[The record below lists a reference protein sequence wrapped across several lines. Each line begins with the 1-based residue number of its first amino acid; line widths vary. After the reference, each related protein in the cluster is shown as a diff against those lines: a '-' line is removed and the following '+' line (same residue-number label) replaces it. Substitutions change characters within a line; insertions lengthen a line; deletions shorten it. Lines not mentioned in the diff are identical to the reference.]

1 MLPRDLREHGMSA
14 KTFLGIVPVFWFG
27 GLAIYLYRVNSA
39 LGGVASQQLM
49 PTVMGLAAISLL
61 LSLPILFKLLGLATK
76 PKGKKALG
84 SNDSAPGDFDA
95 DAAISRYLEKKAAG
109 EANFTVPDSAAPR
122 PTFGRKV

>member
-1 MLPRDLREHGMSA
+1 MSA

-27 GLAIYLYRVNSA
+27 GLAIYLYRVNDSM
-39 LGGVASQQLM
+39 GGVASQQLM
-49 PTVMGLAAISLL
+49 PTVIGLAAISML

-76 PKGKKALG
+76 SKGKKA
-84 SNDSAPGDFDA
+84 SDRSDAASGDFDA

-109 EANFTVPDSAAPR
+109 EANFSVPDSAAPR

>member
-1 MLPRDLREHGMSA
+1 MSA

-27 GLAIYLYRVNSA
+27 GLAIYLYRVNASM
-39 LGGVASQQLM
+39 GGVASQQLM

-76 PKGKKALG
+76 PKAKKAPG
-84 SNDSAPGDFDA
+84 NNDTASGDFDA
-95 DAAISRYLEKKAAG
+95 DAAITRYLEKKAAG
-109 EANFTVPDSAAPR
+109 EADFAVPDSPAPR